1 MMIRTPVNCHKAS
14 PLTGCSPRVRH
25 RLKLQP
31 RCPVRTS
38 ALQGSCTKA
47 SATHI
52 SHQQLALFKCILKA
66 RSKFLTGGKN
76 GRVISTVRIKKR
88 FSLVKLKV
96 HIKYM
101 YPLTVFRDTCHHRTR
116 QREHSVRSSEMEL
129 RPRSPTNPLDDVSL
143 QEFLLLPPT
152 NCGSNQILS
161 LECHCVSQ
169 ITLPAIC
176 LA

>member
-1 MMIRTPVNCHKAS
+1 MCDTDSNYS
-14 PLTGCSPRVRH
+14 PAAPSGRPPSRGAAQRPLLPT
-25 RLKLQP
+25 
-31 RCPVRTS
+31 
-38 ALQGSCTKA
+38 
-47 SATHI
+47 I